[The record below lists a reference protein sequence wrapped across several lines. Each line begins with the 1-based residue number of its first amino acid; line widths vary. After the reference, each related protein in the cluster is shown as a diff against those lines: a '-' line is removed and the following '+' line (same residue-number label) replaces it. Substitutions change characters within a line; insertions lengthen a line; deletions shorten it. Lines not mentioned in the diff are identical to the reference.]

1 MTRAG
6 RMVLFSIGMTI
17 VIPIMEC
24 TIMNHSMGLD
34 FMIGLICGTWAT
46 TLYYIF
52 ELKGS
57 QEEITAKEV
66 EVYKNK

>member
-1 MTRAG
+1 
-6 RMVLFSIGMTI
+6 MVLFSIGMTLFMI
-17 VIPIMEC
+17 VLQNTKYNI
-24 TIMNHSMGLD
+24 GLD
-34 FMIGLICGTWAT
+34 LGIGLIGGTWVT

-66 EVYKNK
+66 EVYKKE

>member
-1 MTRAG
+1 
-6 RMVLFSIGMTI
+6 MVLFSIGMTLFII
-17 VIPIMEC
+17 VLQYTKYNI
-24 TIMNHSMGLD
+24 GLD
-34 FMIGLICGTWAT
+34 FGIGLIVGTWAT

-66 EVYKNK
+66 EVHKNE

>member
-6 RMVLFSIGMTI
+6 RMVLFSIGMTLFII
-17 VIPIMEC
+17 VLQYTKYNI
-24 TIMNHSMGLD
+24 GLD
-34 FMIGLICGTWAT
+34 FGIGLIVGTWAT

-66 EVYKNK
+66 EVHKNE